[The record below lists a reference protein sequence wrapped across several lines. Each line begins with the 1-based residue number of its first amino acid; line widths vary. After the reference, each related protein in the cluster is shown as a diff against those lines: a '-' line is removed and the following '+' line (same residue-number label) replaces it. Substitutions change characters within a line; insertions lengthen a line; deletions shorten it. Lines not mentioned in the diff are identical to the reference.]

1 MLASTQTLCR
11 HNTTS
16 RPPPVRLTAPSEIS
30 PSFTMCLIF
39 HRLLLYSYITAALHG
54 YMSTQIGYPS
64 LLLHFRHPHP
74 TFVGI
79 VLPYGFWTVCRTKPT
94 LSRSLEVEFLAA
106 RDAGKIDGSSL
117 YNLRRSL
124 SF

>member
-64 LLLHFRHPHP
+64 LLLHFRHPPP
-74 TFVGI
+74 TFVGSTAMAFGQHM
-79 VLPYGFWTVCRTKPT
+79 PTYTVS
-94 LSRSLEVEFLAA
+94 LSRGRISCCT
-106 RDAGKIDGSSL
+106 RDTGNIDGSSL